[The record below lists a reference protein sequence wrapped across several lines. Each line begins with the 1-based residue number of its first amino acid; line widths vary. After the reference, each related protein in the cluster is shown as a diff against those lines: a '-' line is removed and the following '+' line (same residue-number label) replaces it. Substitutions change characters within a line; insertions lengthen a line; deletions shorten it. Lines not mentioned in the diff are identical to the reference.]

1 MSTGDNHESVSIRRT
16 AWRGIRKHFNEI
28 TTVAVVTVLLRIAAF
43 LPMLLCVD
51 FGGKLPTWMGLVA
64 AATVYVVGPIPM
76 RFWGREKMRRVF
88 YSRHLNHRHKNIYKK
103 WLKTG
108 LLRYARGIL
117 WGIPFLAGLVYFT
130 VFRRTLDAKTFWMPV
145 RNLAVLVGQEAN
157 LGTGML
163 VTLFLMI
170 VFGLMFAHGWG
181 RDLPI
186 EYLTVRSL
194 EAMKTLHWSRRIVK
208 NHKKEIRRNTFQNF
222 LLSLPVLIGLGAVLV
237 PYVRANVDFSM
248 SADMTATQILRLL
261 RTPLPTAELL
271 KLAAVAAV
279 LYVPFWIFRKTSN
292 AALIGKLMKEK
303 THTSH
308 SADYKE
314 VSVTPP
320 AAAKKVDFQ
329 ASMGS
334 NEKKQKLPHALDDTL
349 EKTLPPALDDS
360 LFDQTDEKDDF
371 AQDAD
376 RIAQDDDEN
385 GQE

>member
-1 MSTGDNHESVSIRRT
+1 MARGENQEQLSIRKT
-16 AWRGIRKHFNEI
+16 AWRGLRKYFGEI
-28 TTVAVVTVLLRIAAF
+28 ITVAFVTVLLRAAVF
-43 LPMLLCVD
+43 LPMLLCED
-51 FGGKLPTWMGLVA
+51 FGGKLPMWMGWVLA
-64 AATVYVVGPIPM
+64 AAVYIAGVIPM
-76 RFWGREKMRRVF
+76 RFWGREKMRRLF
-88 YSRHLNHRHKNIYKK
+88 YSRHMNHRQKNVYEK

-170 VFGLMFAHGWG
+170 VFGLMFAHGWW

-186 EYLTVRSL
+186 EYLPVRSL

-237 PYVRANVDFSM
+237 PYVRANVDFSV

-349 EKTLPPALDDS
+349 EKTMPPALDDS

-371 AQDAD
+371 AQDTD